1 MLFDVVNRFTMF
13 VQPTERTWIRTVRR
27 TPGEPYNRRQI
38 YKVDNDIV
46 LKTGRI
52 FEPPTANASSQER
65 WFYASETIFQSNL
78 MKNEKFVMRLLH
90 QHPHP
95 NLVEVIDADHPEGIY
110 LRNYRRMWELDGAAP
125 ASRLQ
130 WYRDITD
137 ALAHLH
143 KLGIAHADL
152 RMENMVFDARGCAI
166 LCEFSASTPVGE
178 PNHVFPDQPVPING
192 VAPTISDATD
202 RFAMGTLIFQMEHGV
217 KPGFEVGVGG
227 SLVLPEVRT
236 GHSGL
241 DSVIRKAWSGQYSN
255 TEEMLEQI
263 ESLKCGGRQPWDLH
277 SKGPSRE
284 LLEERVLRWR
294 ECRMKQFGYVL
305 EGVPSEE
312 ELRDLARQYG
322 WNKDEGLRFVKYRD
336 HLTGGLEL

>member
-1 MLFDVVNRFTMF
+1 MRLQSQAHLVMIGV
-13 VQPTERTWIRTVRR
+13 EAS
-27 TPGEPYNRRQI
+27 GQI
-38 YKVDNDIV
+38 YKVDDDIV

-52 FEPPTANASSQER
+52 FEPPTANASSQDR

-95 NLVEVIDADHPEGIY
+95 NLVEVIDAGHPEGIY

-166 LCEFSASTPVGE
+166 LCEFSASTPFGE

-202 RFAMGTLIFQMEHGV
+202 RFAMGSLIFQMEHGV
-217 KPGFEVGVGG
+217 KPGFVVGVGG
-227 SLVLPEVRT
+227 SLILPEVRT
-236 GHSGL
+236 GHPEL
-241 DSVIRKAWSGQYSN
+241 DSVIRKAWLGQYSN
-255 TEEMLEQI
+255 TGEMLEQI
-263 ESLKCGGRQPWDLH
+263 ESLKCGGRQSWDLH
-277 SKGPSRE
+277 RKEPSRE
-284 LLEERVLRWR
+284 LLDERVLRWR
-294 ECRMKQFGYVL
+294 ECRMKQFG
-305 EGVPSEE
+305 EHPSC
-312 ELRDLARQYG
+312 LYISAP
-322 WNKDEGLRFVKYRD
+322 
-336 HLTGGLEL
+336 